1 MSNENLFADLA
12 DKVASDEG
20 ISESDKNII
29 FSNLAK
35 LKETKIHILVVG
47 ATGCGKSSTINALF
61 NTDRA
66 KVGQGVNPET
76 MEIEKYEMNNI
87 NIYDSPGL
95 GDGKEADIRHSKNIT
110 DLLLKLDSEGKLLVD
125 LVLVLLDGGSRDLG
139 TSFELINNVIIPS
152 LGDDKSRLLVAI
164 NQADMAM
171 KGRYWNHVQ
180 NKPEKQ
186 LVDFLNE
193 KVISTK
199 TRIKEA
205 TGVTVD
211 VIYYAAGY
219 KEGGEEQRP
228 YNLSK
233 LFAFILRH
241 TKKEK
246 RIVFA
251 TDVNSKKEMWQDDD
265 GLEDYRKE
273 SKESMWESVKD
284 GASKGASTGAAL
296 GAAIFGPK
304 GAIIGGAIGGAIGAV
319 AGFFSS
325 LW

>member
-12 DKVASDEG
+12 DKVASDES
-20 ISESDKNII
+20 ISEFDKNII

-35 LKETKIHILVVG
+35 IKETKIHILVVG

-61 NTDRA
+61 NTNRA

-110 DLLLKLDSEGKLLVD
+110 DLLLKLDSEGELLVD

-205 TGVTVD
+205 TGVAVD

-296 GAAIFGPK
+296 GSAIF
-304 GAIIGGAIGGAIGAV
+304 V
-319 AGFFSS
+319 
-325 LW
+325 

>member
-1 MSNENLFADLA
+1 
-12 DKVASDEG
+12 
-20 ISESDKNII
+20 
-29 FSNLAK
+29 
-35 LKETKIHILVVG
+35 
-47 ATGCGKSSTINALF
+47 
-61 NTDRA
+61 
-66 KVGQGVNPET
+66 
-76 MEIEKYEMNNI
+76 MNNI

>member
-12 DKVASDEG
+12 DKVASDES
-20 ISESDKNII
+20 ISEFDKNII

-35 LKETKIHILVVG
+35 IKETKIHILVVG

-61 NTDRA
+61 NTNRA

-110 DLLLKLDSEGKLLVD
+110 DLLLKLDSEGELLVD

-205 TGVTVD
+205 TGVAVD

-296 GAAIFGPK
+296 GSAIFGPK

>member
-12 DKVASDEG
+12 DKVASDNG
-20 ISESDKNII
+20 ISEVDKNII

-61 NTDRA
+61 NTNRA

-95 GDGKEADIRHSKNIT
+95 GDGKDADIRHSKNIT

-139 TSFELINNVIIPS
+139 TSFELINRVIIPS
-152 LGDDKSRLLVAI
+152 LGEDKSRLLVAI

-171 KGRYWNHVQ
+171 KGRYWDYGQ

-186 LVDFLNE
+186 LIDFLNE

-199 TRIKEA
+199 ARIKEA

-219 KEGGEEQRP
+219 KEGSAEQRP

-296 GAAIFGPK
+296 GEAIFGPK